1 MQHKLHDGRMTD
13 REVLSVA
20 LRIPAKRIPNLE
32 ISYLATCSDAELANW
47 FTPDQIGR
55 FRASVEIAR
64 RTMYDLSRP
73 QFRSP
78 QDSAN
83 FLMAHYGAVQ
93 QEIFVVLCL
102 DAKNRIQNVH
112 ELYRGT
118 AQSAVIRVGEVFKE
132 AIRLN
137 STAIICSHNHPSGD
151 PSPSGDDIHTTK
163 DIAQAG
169 KLLDIDVLDHI
180 VIGSGSWVSMRER
193 GLF

>member
-13 REVLSVA
+13 RTILSIA
-20 LRIPAKRIPNLE
+20 LKMPEKRIPDLE
-32 ISYLATCSDAELANW
+32 IAYLATCSDAELANW

>member
-13 REVLSVA
+13 REVLSIA

-55 FRASVEIAR
+55 FRASLEISR
-64 RTMYDLSRP
+64 RAQYDLSMP
-73 QFRSP
+73 QLRSP
-78 QDSAN
+78 QDTAN
-83 FLMAHYGAVQ
+83 FLMAHYGALQ
-93 QEIFVVLCL
+93 QELFVVLCL
-102 DAKNRIQNVH
+102 DVKNRIRGVH
-112 ELYRGT
+112 ELYKGHVHGT
-118 AQSAVIRVGEVFKE
+118 ALRTGEVFKE

-137 STAIICSHNHPSGD
+137 SAAIICAHNHPSGD